1 MQRFRRILVI
11 GTEPDDT
18 RELLARA
25 GDLAA
30 RNGGTV
36 DLFDVV
42 EAVPERRRFF
52 GSGSST
58 IDIQDAALR
67 RRRAE
72 LDALAA
78 SVDVPIGEI
87 GVGAGTAYTTIIERA
102 ARAGND
108 LLMLRSDET
117 PTRRGLAGATTTM
130 HLLRKSPIPV
140 WVARDTGDRPGVA
153 VAVGPFAES
162 GPTELDVMLLEMAS
176 SLAALRGDHLHILH
190 AWRLE
195 GESMLRSHRLA
206 PSGEEVD
213 ELVLEE
219 RLRAGA
225 LVDELVAAV
234 GIEQPSSV
242 HLVQGRAGE
251 VLPTALDGIRPGVLV
266 MGTVARAGVRGM
278 IIGNTAERILSL
290 TDASVLAAKPA
301 GFVSPVLA

>member
-11 GTEPDDT
+11 GAEPDDT

-52 GSGSST
+52 GSGPST

-108 LLMLRSDET
+108 LLMLRSDEM

-153 VAVGPFAES
+153 VAVGPFVES
-162 GPTELDVMLLEMAS
+162 SPTELDVMLLEMAS

-213 ELVLEE
+213 ELV
-219 RLRAGA
+219 
-225 LVDELVAAV
+225 AAV
-234 GIEQPSSV
+234 GIEKPSSV

-266 MGTVARAGVRGM
+266 MGTLARAGVRGM

-290 TDASVLAAKPA
+290 TDASVLAAKPD